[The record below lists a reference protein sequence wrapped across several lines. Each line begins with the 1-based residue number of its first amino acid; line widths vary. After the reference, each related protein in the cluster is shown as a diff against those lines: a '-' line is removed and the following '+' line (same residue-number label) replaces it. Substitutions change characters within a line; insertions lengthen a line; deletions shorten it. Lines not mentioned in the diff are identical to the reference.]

1 MKKVTQGTLIYGMR
15 SSKYPGIMTY
25 GIIVSAA
32 CDLAQDKISK
42 IFYLTAIPLKDWLCS
57 NEGYHI
63 VTTAPAKSCKNN
75 IIKILEKYGLAWDVF
90 QTFSQAEFETVAA
103 ANGIVKNDK
112 QTIVSQYEKYQ
123 RLAKEN
129 QAIQEKTAIYKS
141 EHKAVESFLGELF
154 NGGNTHYVF
163 VPQQALSEQ
172 ISIGMGLV
180 VDLLELDFFP
190 IELVEKIADG
200 EMDYRVLTAEEI
212 SIYDK
217 RFILSEN
224 DGFAYPVGEI
234 EHPWCEYVLQH
245 FANCFIRI
253 GVDNPGKKET
263 KGIVDNLFQK
273 EDQA

>member
-25 GIIVSAA
+25 GIIISAA
-32 CDLAQDKISK
+32 CDLDQDKITK
-42 IFYLTAIPLKDWLCS
+42 VFHLTAVPLKDWLCS
-57 NEGYHI
+57 NEGFRI
-63 VTTAPAKSCKNN
+63 VTTVPVNNCKNSIVKN
-75 IIKILEKYGLAWDVF
+75 LEKYGLAWDVF
-90 QTFSQAEFETVAA
+90 QTLSQEEFETVAT
-103 ANGIVKNDK
+103 ANGIAKNDK
-112 QTIVSQYEKYQ
+112 QTIVNQYEKYQ
-123 RLAKEN
+123 RIAKDN
-129 QAIQEKTAIYKS
+129 QTFQEKTAIYKS
-141 EHKAVESFLGELF
+141 EHKAVEGFLGDLF

-172 ISIGMGLV
+172 IPIGMGLV

-190 IELVEKIADG
+190 MELVEKIADG
-200 EMDYRVLTAEEI
+200 DIDYRVLPKEEI

-224 DGFAYPVGEI
+224 DGFVYPVGEI

-263 KGIVDNLFQK
+263 KGLVDNLFQK
-273 EDQA
+273 ED